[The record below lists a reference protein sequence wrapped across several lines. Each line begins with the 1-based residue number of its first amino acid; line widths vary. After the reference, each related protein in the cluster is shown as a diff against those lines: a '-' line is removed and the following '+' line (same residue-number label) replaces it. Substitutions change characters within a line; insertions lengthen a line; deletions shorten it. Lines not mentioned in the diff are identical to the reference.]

1 MSYRDVLGPN
11 PRRNRY
17 DGMDESPPIPTKI
30 RKNYNNSFSNLS
42 PSNVRSTT
50 PTQKRQGIHGS
61 DSPGYRKIPSTS
73 VQGTIFDTPT
83 RGGIVC
89 DNIVQEDRDE
99 IPDFS
104 SDSDD
109 KQPKQPTTVKNAK
122 TIADLEKKLD
132 DEREKNKILEQDV
145 LKLQRENVILKRC
158 SEKFEKENAELSPTA
173 EENRKIRNFLIANIQ
188 LGNNAANESE
198 NMQKIDIMALFNR
211 FTKTFLQVGD
221 DNSTSDKKIE
231 EKLREKIQ
239 KLKERNKKLKSK
251 SMTESQTL
259 EKLDAIAN
267 AIKNDPEKEI
277 KRLKE
282 ELNESNEKVEDIK
295 TKLDLQKEMNTL
307 FQMQQKDIMNI
318 LGIPSEEQ
326 SFSKVLIAIKDFQ
339 ETLSGAQ
346 IGFFHSKKK
355 DQERE
360 EEETYE
366 KATEIL
372 ENL

>member
-1 MSYRDVLGPN
+1 MAG
-11 PRRNRY
+11 
-17 DGMDESPPIPTKI
+17 KW
-30 RKNYNNSFSNLS
+30 
-42 PSNVRSTT
+42 
-50 PTQKRQGIHGS
+50 KRI
-61 DSPGYRKIPSTS
+61 
-73 VQGTIFDTPT
+73 
-83 RGGIVC
+83 
-89 DNIVQEDRDE
+89 
-99 IPDFS
+99 
-104 SDSDD
+104 
-109 KQPKQPTTVKNAK
+109 
-122 TIADLEKKLD
+122 
-132 DEREKNKILEQDV
+132 
-145 LKLQRENVILKRC
+145 
-158 SEKFEKENAELSPTA
+158 
-173 EENRKIRNFLIANIQ
+173 
-188 LGNNAANESE
+188 
-198 NMQKIDIMALFNR
+198 
-211 FTKTFLQVGD
+211 
-221 DNSTSDKKIE
+221 
-231 EKLREKIQ
+231 
-239 KLKERNKKLKSK
+239 
-251 SMTESQTL
+251 
-259 EKLDAIAN
+259 
-267 AIKNDPEKEI
+267 KEI